1 MKTRL
6 EIISET
12 SVDTVE
18 KIAAK
23 LYNDGLKVI
32 DYTIEKSNAILAN
45 TCLPSKLQIINE
57 EFSDVVK
64 YYMTKFENE

>member
-32 DYTIEKSNAILAN
+32 DYTIEILH
-45 TCLPSKLQIINE
+45 
-57 EFSDVVK
+57 D
-64 YYMTKFENE
+64 